1 MRERNGHFLHLT
13 ARFSIKAVVK
23 GHRVNHGVCRC
34 DVTWTSR
41 IENVIHD

>member
-1 MRERNGHFLHLT
+1 MRKQNGHFLNLT

-23 GHRVNHGVCRC
+23 GHSVNHGVCRC